1 MRLTSRLG
9 MFGLIILLSILIAI
23 LIVVRDVP
31 SSAVVALIGVLVGSV
46 ITSVVQYWIAETRR
60 SQELRLAAL
69 DRRLESSQ
77 RAYHLWRRL
86 VFADKRSREV
96 FDVIQECQ
104 DWWDRN
110 CIYLDAEAREAFLR
124 AFHAASDHDAYVAAH
139 ADKTLLMDTMQ
150 TAVGAG
156 DLILKGVALP
166 SIGEIESKP
175 IWPGRKSPDA

>member
-104 DWWDRN
+104 DWWDAN
-110 CIYLDAEAREAFLR
+110 CLYLSVDAREAFHR
-124 AFHAASDHDAYVAAH
+124 AFSSASDHAQFPATHQPAELVREAWSDVIR
-139 ADKTLLMDTMQ
+139 
-150 TAVGAG
+150 AG
-156 DLILKGVALP
+156 PVIEQSVHLP
-166 SIGEIESKP
+166 SIADDRDLTKLGDSSES
-175 IWPGRKSPDA
+175 DA

>member
-1 MRLTSRLG
+1 M
-9 MFGLIILLSILIAI
+9 ILIGALVTYFI
-23 LIVVRDVP
+23 LVLLGIAGSDALLGLLGV
-31 SSAVVALIGVLVGSV
+31 LIGGALVEASR
-46 ITSVVQYWIAETRR
+46 YFAAEADLRN
-60 SQELRLAAL
+60 QLRLAAL
-69 DRRLESSQ
+69 EKRLEAHQ
-77 RAYHLWRRL
+77 AAYTLWRRL
-86 VFADKRSREV
+86 MANFGQGQKTS
-96 FDVIQECQ
+96 DVVMECQ